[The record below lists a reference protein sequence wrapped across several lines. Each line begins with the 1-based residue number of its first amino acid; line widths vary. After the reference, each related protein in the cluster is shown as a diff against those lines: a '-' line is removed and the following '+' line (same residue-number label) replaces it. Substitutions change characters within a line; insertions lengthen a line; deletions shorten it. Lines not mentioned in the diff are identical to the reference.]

1 MQQSL
6 FMLHLMNGGCSM
18 ATLLKLD
25 SSPMGE
31 RSISRKLTDEFVQ
44 SWLKTHPGG
53 KVIERD
59 LTTLHLSAIDGF
71 WVGASYTPA
80 DARTPNQARALAVS
94 DSLIADLQQADE
106 YVFGVP
112 MHNFSIP
119 STLKLWIDQV
129 VRAGKTFAYGAG
141 APKGLLTGKKAT
153 LLLASGGVYG
163 EGTATAALDFVTP
176 YLRTVLGFIGIANVT
191 VITAGGTAQLMSGKI
206 DSQTFLAPSL
216 EKVHAHA
223 SLQERS

>member
-1 MQQSL
+1 MRQLL
-6 FMLHLMNGGCSM
+6 FMLHLMIGGNHMS
-18 ATLLKLD
+18 TLLKLD

-31 RSISRKLTDEFVQ
+31 RSISRKLTTKFAE

-59 LTTLHLSAIDGF
+59 LATLNLPVVDAV
-71 WVGASYTPA
+71 WAGAAHTPEGS
-80 DARTPNQARALAVS
+80 RTAAQAQALAAS
-94 DSLIADLQQADE
+94 DSLIKDLEQADE

-129 VRAGKTFAYGAG
+129 VRAGRTFSYGAIG
-141 APKGLLTGKKAT
+141 PKGLLTGKKAT
-153 LLLASGGVYG
+153 LLLASGGEYG
-163 EGTATAALDFVTP
+163 KGSAMASFDFVTP
-176 YLRTVLGFIGIANVT
+176 YLQTVLAFIGIADVT
-191 VITAGGTAQLMSGKI
+191 IIAAGGTAQLMSGKT
-206 DSQTFLAPSL
+206 DPQTFLAPSL

-223 SLQERS
+223 SL

>member
-1 MQQSL
+1 MS
-6 FMLHLMNGGCSM
+6 
-18 ATLLKLD
+18 TLLKLD

-31 RSISRKLTDEFVQ
+31 RSVSRKLTSKFAE

-59 LTTLHLSAIDGF
+59 LTSLNLPVVDAS
-71 WVGASYTPA
+71 WVGAAYTPEA
-80 DARTPNQARALAVS
+80 SRTATQAQVLAAS
-94 DSLIADLQQADE
+94 ESLIKDLKQADE

-129 VRAGKTFAYGAG
+129 VRVGKTFSYGETG
-141 APKGLLTGKKAT
+141 PKGLLTGKKAT
-153 LLLASGGVYG
+153 LLLASGGEYG
-163 EGTATAALDFVTP
+163 KGSAMASFDFVTP
-176 YLRTVLGFIGIANVT
+176 YLLTVLGFIGITDVT
-191 VITAGGTAQLMSGKI
+191 IIAASGTAQLMSGKL
-206 DSQTFLAPSL
+206 DPQTFLAPSL

-223 SLQERS
+223 SL

>member
-1 MQQSL
+1 MRQLL
-6 FMLHLMNGGCSM
+6 FMLHLMIGGNHMS
-18 ATLLKLD
+18 TLLKLD

-31 RSISRKLTDEFVQ
+31 RSISRKLTTKFAE

-59 LTTLHLSAIDGF
+59 LATLNLPVVDAV
-71 WVGASYTPA
+71 WAGAAHTPEGS
-80 DARTPNQARALAVS
+80 RTAAQAQALAAS
-94 DSLIADLQQADE
+94 DSLIKDLEQADE

-129 VRAGKTFAYGAG
+129 VRAGRTFSYGAIG
-141 APKGLLTGKKAT
+141 PKGLLTGKKAT
-153 LLLASGGVYG
+153 LLFASGGEYG
-163 EGTATAALDFVTP
+163 KGSAMASFDFVTP
-176 YLRTVLGFIGIANVT
+176 YLQTVLAFIGIADVT
-191 VITAGGTAQLMSGKI
+191 IIAAGGTAQLMSGKT
-206 DSQTFLAPSL
+206 DPQTFLAPSL

-223 SLQERS
+223 SL

>member
-1 MQQSL
+1 MRQLL
-6 FMLHLMNGGCSM
+6 FMLHLMIGGNHMS
-18 ATLLKLD
+18 TLLKLD

-31 RSISRKLTDEFVQ
+31 RSISRKLTTKFAE

-59 LTTLHLSAIDGF
+59 LATLNLPVVDAV
-71 WVGASYTPA
+71 WAGAAHTPEGS
-80 DARTPNQARALAVS
+80 RTAAQAQALAAS
-94 DSLIADLQQADE
+94 DSLIKDLEQADE

-129 VRAGKTFAYGAG
+129 VRAGRTFSYGATG
-141 APKGLLTGKKAT
+141 PKGLLTGKKAT
-153 LLLASGGVYG
+153 LLLASGGEYG
-163 EGTATAALDFVTP
+163 KGSAMASFDFVTP
-176 YLRTVLGFIGIANVT
+176 YLQTVLAFIGIADVT
-191 VITAGGTAQLMSGKI
+191 IIAAGGTAQLMSGKT
-206 DSQTFLAPSL
+206 DPQTFLAPSL

-223 SLQERS
+223 SL